1 MTAQFKRKS
10 GKHFDVNESE
20 NPVYQTLQNEAMQYL
35 YGNLGHLCQTCV
47 IKEESFQ
54 VNFLSFH
61 LKKLG
66 KEEKI
71 KKNKKW
77 LRNIIKVREKNQSN
91 LKKRI
96 EKNQ

>member
-71 KKNKKW
+71 KKKK
-77 LRNIIKVREKNQSN
+77 NG
-91 LKKRI
+91 
-96 EKNQ
+96 